1 MRGRSAVLR
10 CFRSLS
16 FALGNYPTLCMYRR
30 GYTRTVRLASAGT
43 DDRLPVCSQ
52 LVLNN
57 LRHWAAHL
65 NNLPDDLLL
74 PIVQVHRAG
83 VEPCSQGVVLWNF
96 GARSY

>member
-1 MRGRSAVLR
+1 MRCYAVLGACLLR
-10 CFRSLS
+10 WEITQRF
-16 FALGNYPTLCMYRR
+16 
-30 GYTRTVRLASAGT
+30 AGT
-43 DDRLPVCSQ
+43 GDRLPVCSQ